1 MLDMLKKKGNCIILN
16 KVIRLT
22 EKPMGGVMKK
32 GGAMKKKTERSV
44 RFLFA
49 IMMLESLAANFVHPI
64 TPTIIKNLALPDYMF
79 GLAFAGM
86 AFTNFL
92 FSPFWGKLS
101 QFVASRKLLM
111 VSCTGYAIGQMMFCL
126 TGSQAG
132 ILAARL
138 VSGMFTGGIGVAA
151 LVYILDQ
158 SSEESQGKNLVVLAA
173 IQSVGAAF
181 GYLIG
186 GVLGVYTIRGTFYL
200 QSATLFLSGIMF
212 FFLLSDNEGRRFE
225 KVPMRTL
232 AKDANPARAFMD
244 SKLFMTRVFAILF
257 AASLFAN
264 LGTYAFD
271 QCFNYYLKD
280 QFGFSSAY
288 NGLLKA
294 VVGFITL
301 AANSTLCMWLIRHTK
316 IRRATSLVLTGCA
329 VCVVGIVCFKE
340 LVPFILVCLL
350 LFAFNAVYVPL
361 LQFCVAVEATPEN
374 NNLVMGF
381 FNAMKSLG
389 MIGGAL
395 VAGFLYGAGA
405 KLPFVFAGVCFLT
418 GAVFLVVKVRRSGS
432 YT

>member
-1 MLDMLKKKGNCIILN
+1 
-16 KVIRLT
+16 
-22 EKPMGGVMKK
+22 
-32 GGAMKKKTERSV
+32 MKKKTEQSV
-44 RFLFA
+44 RFFFA
-49 IMMLESLAANFVHPI
+49 VMLLESLAANFVHPI

-92 FSPFWGKLS
+92 FSPFWGKLG
-101 QFVASRKLLM
+101 QFVASRKLLL
-111 VSCTGYAIGQMMFCL
+111 VSCTGYAAGQMMFCL
-126 TGSQAG
+126 AGSQAG

-151 LVYILDQ
+151 LVYVLDQ
-158 SSEESQGKNLVVLAA
+158 SGSESQGKNLAALAA

-181 GYLIG
+181 GYLVG
-186 GVLGVYTIRGTFYL
+186 GVFGVYTIRGTFYF
-200 QSATLFLSGIMF
+200 QSATLLLSGMMF
-212 FFLLSDNEGRRFE
+212 FFLLSDNEGRNFK
-225 KVPMRTL
+225 KVPVKTL
-232 AKDANPARAFMD
+232 VRDANPARAFMD
-244 SKLFMTRVFAILF
+244 SKRFMTPVFAVLF
-257 AASLFAN
+257 AAVLCAN

-316 IRRATSLVLTGCA
+316 IRRATGLVLAGCA
-329 VCVVGIVCFKE
+329 ACVAGIVCFHE
-340 LVPFILVCLL
+340 LAPFILMCLL

-361 LQFCVAVEATPEN
+361 LQCCVAVEATPGN

-395 VAGFLYGAGA
+395 AAGFLYETGA
-405 KLPFVFAGVCFLT
+405 KLPFVFAGGCFLT
-418 GAVFLVVKVRRSGS
+418 GAVLLSVKVKARRSGS
-432 YT
+432 YA